1 MFEVAGWLNLIDQ
14 RFAWVAAAAALAGLV
29 RGFSG
34 FGSAMIFVPVAGA
47 IYEPKIAVV
56 LLFIF
61 DGLTTTPML
70 VPAFRRCVWREVLPL
85 TVGAAVAVPVG
96 VRILLVAQPLLLRW
110 LISAMVLAGVVL
122 MAGGWRYRRA
132 PSLAV
137 SAAIGGVSG
146 LAGGIASLYGPPVI
160 LFWLGGPGDA
170 RTVRANVF
178 AFLGLA
184 TVISGVT
191 YALNDMF
198 TLPLLQIALLLTPL
212 YGLATWIG
220 SRLFAA
226 ASERQ
231 FRILA
236 FLLCGGVAVAS
247 VPLWQRL

>member
-1 MFEVAGWLNLIDQ
+1 MFEVAGWLNLIDE
-14 RFAWVAAAAALAGLV
+14 RFAWVAVAAALAGLV

-61 DGLTTTPML
+61 DGLATAPML
-70 VPAFRRCVWREVLPL
+70 VPAFRRCIWREVLPL
-85 TVGAAVAVPVG
+85 TAGATIAVPIG
-96 VRILLVAQPLLLRW
+96 VRILLIAEPLLLRW

-132 PSLAV
+132 PSLGV
-137 SAAIGGVSG
+137 SAAVGGLSG

-160 LFWLGGPGDA
+160 LFWLGGQGDA
-170 RTVRANVF
+170 RTVGANVF

-184 TVISGVT
+184 AVVSGVT
-191 YALNDMF
+191 YALNGMF

-212 YGLATWIG
+212 YALATWIG

-226 ASERQ
+226 ANERQ

-247 VPLWQRL
+247 LPLWQRL

>member
-1 MFEVAGWLNLIDQ
+1 MFELASWLNLIDE

-34 FGSAMIFVPVAGA
+34 FGSAMIFVPVASV

-61 DGLTTTPML
+61 DGLITTPML
-70 VPAFRRCVWREVLPL
+70 MPAFRRCVWREVLPL
-85 TVGAAVAVPVG
+85 TVGATVAVPIG
-96 VRILLVAQPLLLRW
+96 VRILLVAEPLLLRW
-110 LISAMVLAGVVL
+110 LISALVLAGVAV
-122 MAGGWRYRRA
+122 MASGWRYRRA
-132 PSLAV
+132 PSLGA
-137 SAAIGGVSG
+137 SAAVGGLSG

-170 RTVRANVF
+170 GTVRANVF

-184 TVISGVT
+184 TVVGGVT
-191 YALNDMF
+191 YALNGMF
-198 TLPLLQIALLLTPL
+198 TLPLLQIALLLVPVF
-212 YGLATWIG
+212 GLATGIG
-220 SRLFAA
+220 NRLFAG

-236 FLLCGGVAVAS
+236 FLLCAAVAVAAL
-247 VPLWQRL
+247 PLWQRL

>member
-1 MFEVAGWLNLIDQ
+1 MFELAGWLDLIDE
-14 RFAWVAAAAALAGLV
+14 RFAWVVAVAALAGLV

-34 FGSAMIFVPVAGA
+34 FGSAMIFVPVASA

-56 LLFIF
+56 LLFII
-61 DGLTTTPML
+61 DGLVTTPML

-85 TVGAAVAVPVG
+85 TVGATVAVPIG
-96 VRILLVAQPLLLRW
+96 VRILLVAEPLLLRW

-122 MAGGWRYRRA
+122 MASGWRYRRA
-132 PSLAV
+132 PSLAA
-137 SAAIGGVSG
+137 SAAVGGLSG

-160 LFWLGGPGDA
+160 LFWLGGQGDA
-170 RTVRANVF
+170 ITVRANVF

-184 TVISGVT
+184 AVVGGIT
-191 YALNDMF
+191 YGLNSMF
-198 TLPLLQIALLLTPL
+198 TLPLIQTALLLTPV

-220 SRLFAA
+220 SRLFAV

-236 FLLCGGVAVAS
+236 FALCGGVAVAAL
-247 VPLWQRL
+247 PLWQRL

>member
-1 MFEVAGWLNLIDQ
+1 MFEFSGWLDLIDE
-14 RFAWVAAAAALAGLV
+14 RFAWVAAAAVLAGLV

-34 FGSAMIFVPVAGA
+34 FGSAMIFVPVASV

-61 DGLTTTPML
+61 DGLITTPML

-85 TVGAAVAVPVG
+85 TAGATVAVPVG
-96 VRILLVAQPLLLRW
+96 VRILLVAEPLLLRW

-122 MAGGWRYRRA
+122 MAGGWRYRRV
-132 PSLAV
+132 PSLAA
-137 SAAIGGVSG
+137 SAAVGGVSG

-170 RTVRANVF
+170 GTVRANVF

-184 TVISGVT
+184 AVVSGVT
-191 YALNDMF
+191 YALNGMF

-220 SRLFAA
+220 TRLFAG

-231 FRILA
+231 FRVLA
-236 FLLCGGVAVAS
+236 FLLCGAVAVAAL
-247 VPLWQRL
+247 PLWQRL